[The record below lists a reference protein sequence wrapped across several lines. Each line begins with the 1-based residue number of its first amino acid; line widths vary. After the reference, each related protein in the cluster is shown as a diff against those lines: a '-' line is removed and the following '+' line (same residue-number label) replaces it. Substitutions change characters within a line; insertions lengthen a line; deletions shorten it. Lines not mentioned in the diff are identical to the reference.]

1 MTRRIDI
8 VEVGPR
14 DGLQN
19 DPADLTTE
27 QKLEF
32 IARLEEAGVRRMESG
47 SFVSP
52 KAVPKM
58 ADSAAVFA
66 GVDRSKPTRHI
77 ALALNEKAFVARS
90 TPRLTRSILCS
101 WPRKPSACAIRA

>member
-19 DPADLTTE
+19 DPADLNVD

-32 IARLEEAGVRRMESG
+32 MTERFPLKGFPVAHTCFFR
-47 SFVSP
+47 
-52 KAVPKM
+52 
-58 ADSAAVFA
+58 
-66 GVDRSKPTRHI
+66 VDLPDYDDLDTMK
-77 ALALNEKAFVARS
+77 K
-90 TPRLTRSILCS
+90 
-101 WPRKPSACAIRA
+101 RK

>member
-1 MTRRIDI
+1 MTKRVDI

-19 DPADLTTE
+19 DPADLSVS

-32 IARLEEAGVRRMESG
+32 IERLQDCGVKRMESG

-58 ADSAAVFA
+58 AESAEVFA
-66 GVDRSKPTRHI
+66 GI
-77 ALALNEKAFVARS
+77 AIS
-90 TPRLTRSILCS
+90 GSP
-101 WPRKPSACAIRA
+101 

>member
-19 DPADLTTE
+19 DPGELTTD

-32 IARLEEAGVRRMESG
+32 ISTARRLRCAPDGIRLIRIAKSG
-47 SFVSP
+47 
-52 KAVPKM
+52 AEN
-58 ADSAAVFA
+58 
-66 GVDRSKPTRHI
+66 G
-77 ALALNEKAFVARS
+77 
-90 TPRLTRSILCS
+90 
-101 WPRKPSACAIRA
+101 

>member
-19 DPADLTTE
+19 DPGNLTTD

-32 IARLEEAGVRRMESG
+32 IARLESCGVKRMES
-47 SFVSP
+47 
-52 KAVPKM
+52 
-58 ADSAAVFA
+58 
-66 GVDRSKPTRHI
+66 DRKS
-77 ALALNEKAFVARS
+77 VV
-90 TPRLTRSILCS
+90 
-101 WPRKPSACAIRA
+101 